1 MTEREKLIKL
11 IETGTNLAS
20 KKGVEETAR
29 IVKENH
35 HYNSA
40 TDKTVSISEMLADY
54 LLENGVIVP
63 AVEIGTTVYE
73 IRQKGISF
81 SNRRYDSGIATKKQ
95 LKNAIFDG
103 ETLYIE
109 SKLYAK
115 SDNVRLGKTVFLTRE
130 EAEEAL
136 EERKNKNE
144 TR

>member
-1 MTEREKLIKL
+1 M
-11 IETGTNLAS
+11 IELLS
-20 KKGVEETAR
+20 KKLNNEIT
-29 IVKENH
+29 IK
-35 HYNSA
+35 
-40 TDKTVSISEMLADY
+40 ILADY

-63 AVEIGTTVYE
+63 TIEIGTTVYE

-81 SNRRYDSGIATKKQ
+81 SNRRYDSGITTQKQ

-103 ETLYIE
+103 KTLYIE

-130 EAEEAL
+130 EAEKEL
-136 EERKNKNE
+136 EERKNENE

>member
-1 MTEREKLIKL
+1 MTEREKLIDL
-11 IETGTNLAS
+11 LQNVPSDSEGN
-20 KKGVEETAR
+20 KGVGT
-29 IVKENH
+29 I
-35 HYNSA
+35 
-40 TDKTVSISEMLADY
+40 ADY

-73 IRQKGISF
+73 IRQKGIGF
-81 SNRRYDSGIATKKQ
+81 SNRRYDSGITTQKQ

-130 EAEEAL
+130 EAEKAL
-136 EERKNKNE
+136 KEREENA
-144 TR
+144 

>member
-20 KKGVEETAR
+20 KKAVEETAR

-63 AVEIGTTVYE
+63 VPAVEIGTTVYE
-73 IRQKGISF
+73 IRQKGIGF
-81 SNRRYDSGIATKKQ
+81 SNRRYDSGITTQKQ

-103 ETLYIE
+103 KTLYIE

-130 EAEEAL
+130 EAEKAL
-136 EERKNKNE
+136 EVRDNE
-144 TR
+144 SY

>member
-1 MTEREKLIKL
+1 MNERERLIDLLKNDNCPSPF
-11 IETGTNLAS
+11 ICDANCKYINSENCLA
-20 KKGVEETAR
+20 ER
-29 IVKENH
+29 I
-35 HYNSA
+35 
-40 TDKTVSISEMLADY
+40 ADY

-81 SNRRYDSGIATKKQ
+81 SNRKYDSGITTQKQ

-103 ETLYIE
+103 KTLYIE

-136 EERKNKNE
+136 KEREDNA
-144 TR
+144 